1 MSEDDKMFRYL
12 LKYVGKYR
20 VLTELTTDTN
30 DYVRDED
37 GNIASDYDELY
48 IPCANEGK
56 IKHTYSDSIL
66 AYITDKKQTFKKIVS
81 QLKEDKISC
90 ELDDFGDEYIIYFND
105 ADMPKVAKIVR
116 AQTKGKKEHPLKLK
130 KDVVVVPKKKTQ
142 TVIKYAIPN
151 EDKSL
156 YYKAMSVIKD
166 RKTKL
171 DFKNKVTD
179 DFVKSLNDEEFYAKR
194 DKLQMGTQ
202 EYIHYSGKWDKYINY
217 IKEKIV

>member
-1 MSEDDKMFRYL
+1 MSENEKMFRYL
-12 LKYVGKYR
+12 LKYVGKYK

-30 DYVRDED
+30 DYVRDEE

-48 IPCANEGK
+48 IPCANDGK
-56 IKHTYSDSIL
+56 IKHTYKDSIL
-66 AYITDKKQTFKKIVS
+66 AYITDKKQTYKKITS
-81 QLKEDKISC
+81 QLKDNKINF
-90 ELDDFGDEYIIYFND
+90 EADDFGDEYIIYFND
-105 ADMPKVAKIVR
+105 SDIVKVAKIVR
-116 AQTKGKKEHPLKLK
+116 AQTKGKKEHPFNLK
-130 KDVVVVPKKKTQ
+130 KDAIIVPKKKTQ

-151 EDKSL
+151 EDKQL

-171 DFKNKVTD
+171 DFKAKVTN
-179 DFVKSLNDEEFYAKR
+179 DFVKSLNDDEFYIKR

-217 IKEKIV
+217 IKEKIT